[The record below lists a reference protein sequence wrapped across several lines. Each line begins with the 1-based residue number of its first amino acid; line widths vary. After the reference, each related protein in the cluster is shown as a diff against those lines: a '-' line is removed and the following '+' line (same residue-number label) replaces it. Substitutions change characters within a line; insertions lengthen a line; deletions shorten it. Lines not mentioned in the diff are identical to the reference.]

1 MLWDFFREHEDAER
15 EAERREER
23 GVGGKGVGGG
33 GGGGAGAGG
42 VGGVGGAEG
51 KDGDDGR
58 DRARWGRGRG
68 VEGKAGGGDDDSI
81 ERRGGGRG
89 GGKGPMAIGAPVKI
103 KNEDLRVPSGADLRL
118 GSYIDDDDFYDDEDE
133 ERDAIGAAS
142 GIAGVG
148 DFGKGGIGGGGG
160 GGGAAGG
167 GGGGGGAAGGRAGGR
182 GRGGGEE
189 EVAPPAGQAAVY
201 VRISA
206 EGHVEC
212 YGSNTFLIKDSL
224 KAAVAMTWNSDDGR
238 KCWWR
243 HLPDPAERSLMLE
256 LIESLCVEQGL
267 VLERR

>member
-1 MLWDFFREHEDAER
+1 
-15 EAERREER
+15 
-23 GVGGKGVGGG
+23 
-33 GGGGAGAGG
+33 
-42 VGGVGGAEG
+42 
-51 KDGDDGR
+51 
-58 DRARWGRGRG
+58 
-68 VEGKAGGGDDDSI
+68 
-81 ERRGGGRG
+81 
-89 GGKGPMAIGAPVKI
+89 MAKAPVKV
-103 KNEDLRVPSGADLRL
+103 KNEEDLRVPSGADLRL
-118 GSYIDDDDFYDDEDE
+118 GSYIDDDDFYDDDDE
-133 ERDAIGAAS
+133 ERDANGAAIGAAGGVVS
-142 GIAGVG
+142 GIVGGIAGVG

-167 GGGGGGAAGGRAGGR
+167 GGGGAAGGGAGK
-182 GRGGGEE
+182 

-256 LIESLCVEQGL
+256 LIESLCVDQGL